1 MAREHIRIKSGRG
14 WSARLGC
21 WPPRSRRAESKVLAQ
36 PPAKGAGDL
45 ATHLALAL
53 RSRDKK
59 AQLGGHDV
67 SFGGQPAGHVF
78 ALRLPVAGAG
88 DGNA

>member
-21 WPPRSRRAESKVLAQ
+21 WPPVLAQ

-45 ATHLALAL
+45 AAHLALAL

>member
-21 WPPRSRRAESKVLAQ
+21 WPPRSRLAQ

>member
-1 MAREHIRIKSGRG
+1 MGGSYFAWQESIYELS
-14 WSARLGC
+14 LGGGG
-21 WPPRSRRAESKVLAQ
+21 RRALDVGRPVRVALRA
-36 PPAKGAGDL
+36 AKGAGDL